1 MNREATM
8 RPGRGGTVRRRG
20 LAAASAVAVTSVLL
34 AGCAE
39 EPPTPSP
46 EPASSEG
53 PALSQDQEAA
63 VLEQVGTVLSET
75 TESGDPAQLEPRVT
89 GPALEVRTSQLQVAK
104 VRGDN
109 ELVTEIPSS
118 YLQLVSP
125 TTTEWPRTAYA
136 ITEATEDLETPRL
149 VVLEQ
154 AEARQDY
161 RMWAWVQLVP
171 GVTMPAFADPELG
184 SEAVAPDDGSLAVTP
199 TEALARYADV
209 LSKGTESSEHADSF
223 DLLDGD
229 LVNRVQA
236 DAKNLRESASFK
248 EAAGKYSITFS
259 PREGDV
265 RAVRTADG
273 GALVVGVVVG
283 SEAVEAEQDAKVP
296 PLTRT
301 QEALLEGKEPTNVLR
316 TEYTDMVALYVPP
329 SGTEE
334 KIRPLGYSHVATK
347 AANE

>member
-1 MNREATM
+1 MNRESTL
-8 RPGRGGTVRRRG
+8 RHGRGDTVRRRG
-20 LAAASAVAVTSVLL
+20 LAAAGAVVMTSVLL

-39 EPPTPSP
+39 EPPVPDP
-46 EPASSEG
+46 DPAAEG

-63 VLEQVGTVLSET
+63 VLESVGSVLSEG
-75 TESGDPAQLEPRVT
+75 TETGDPAQLEPRVT
-89 GPALEVRTSQLQVAK
+89 GPALQVRTSQLEVAK
-104 VRGDN
+104 ARGDN

-136 ITEATEDLETPRL
+136 ITEATENLETPRL

-171 GVTMPAFADPELG
+171 GVTMPAFADPEIG
-184 SEAVAPDDGSLAVTP
+184 SEAVAADDASLVVTP
-199 TEALARYADV
+199 TEALARYAHV
-209 LSKGTESSEHADSF
+209 LTKGTESSEHADSF

-236 DAKNLRESASFK
+236 DAKNLRESESFK
-248 EAAGKYSITFS
+248 EAAGKYSVTFS

-283 SEAVEAEQDAKVP
+283 SEVVEAEQDAKVP

-301 QEALLEGKEPTNVLR
+301 QEALLKGKDPTNVLR

-329 SGTEE
+329 AGTEE

>member
-1 MNREATM
+1 MNREATT
-8 RPGRGGTVRRRG
+8 RPGRGGTLRRRG
-20 LAAASAVAVTSVLL
+20 MAAATAVVATSVLL

-46 EPASSEG
+46 EPASEG

-63 VLEQVGTVLSET
+63 VLEQVGAVLAES

-149 VVLEQ
+149 VVMEQ

-184 SEAVAPDDGSLAVTP
+184 SEAVAADDTSLVVPP
-199 TEALARYADV
+199 TEALARYAD
-209 LSKGTESSEHADSF
+209 LLGKGTEASEHAGSF

-236 DAKNLRESASFK
+236 DASNLRESASFK
-248 EAAGKYSITFS
+248 EAAGEYSITFA
-259 PREGDV
+259 PREGDL

-273 GALVVGVVVG
+273 GALVVGVLVG
-283 SEAVEAEQDAKVP
+283 SEVVQAEQDAKVP

-301 QEALLEGKEPTNVLR
+301 QEALLQGKEPTNVLR

-329 SGTEE
+329 SGSEE